1 MTMQIAQRLY
11 EGVTI
16 GGETTG
22 LISYMRTDGVSMA
35 NEAIRAARDVIAEDF
50 GREAVP
56 ESWRVYKTKQKSAQE
71 AHEAIRPTDFRRRT
85 KAVARYL
92 DDVQL
97 KLYELIRSEEHTSDI
112 QSLMRI

>member
-71 AHEAIRPTDFRRRT
+71 AHEAIRPTDFRRRPNWRPRNPT
-85 KAVARYL
+85 AV
-92 DDVQL
+92 QPNIS
-97 KLYELIRSEEHTSDI
+97 ELSWGRAKSGEATS
-112 QSLMRI
+112 

>member
-35 NEAIRAARDVIAEDF
+35 DEAIRSARDVIAEDF
-50 GREAVP
+50 GRDAVP
-56 ESWRVYKTKQKSAQE
+56 ESWRVHKTKQKSAQE
-71 AHEAIRPTDFRRRT
+71 AHAAIRPTDFRRRP
-85 KAVARYL
+85 KATAPTL
-92 DDVQL
+92 DAGPL
-97 KLYELIRSEEHTSDI
+97 RPHTLHWWRAMAG
-112 QSLMRI
+112 QCECPAP